1 MISELFKDFQLDILT
16 ALLSDVVK
24 HLPADPTTVPT
35 ALASGVTLSLRAI
48 LLHTHV
54 SRMKMHK
61 ISSPLF
67 LRSTDL

>member
-1 MISELFKDFQLDILT
+1 MIGELFEDFKLELPT

-24 HLPADPTTVPT
+24 HLPADPTTVPI

-48 LLHTHV
+48 LLDTHI
-54 SRMKMHK
+54 SRMKIHK
-61 ISSPLF
+61 IISLF